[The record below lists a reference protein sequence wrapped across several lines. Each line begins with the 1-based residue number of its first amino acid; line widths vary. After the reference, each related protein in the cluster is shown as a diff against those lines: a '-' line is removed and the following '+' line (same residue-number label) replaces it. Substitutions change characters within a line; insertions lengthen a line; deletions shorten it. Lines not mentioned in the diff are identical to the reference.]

1 MIFIVFSPH
10 FLETTFND
18 SKFTRPPECVVAS
31 VPSHPNTRD
40 YLFSK
45 VPTFD
50 VNKYLEDVKNGIYP
64 LIAYGLISGPNSATM
79 MNASNSSSNVA
90 ALQASAQSPSSAGG
104 QQKRLNSASSL
115 RQLQQSAAQIVT
127 GVETSKQQT
136 ITNTSP
142 VQVTN
147 TNTTPYIV
155 DNIVPSAI
163 VNLPLSGQVST
174 TISAASS
181 QVNNSSVNII
191 TTIKY

>member
-1 MIFIVFSPH
+1 M
-10 FLETTFND
+10 
-18 SKFTRPPECVVAS
+18 
-31 VPSHPNTRD
+31 PSHPITRD

-90 ALQASAQSPSSAGG
+90 ALQAAAQSPSSAGG

-115 RQLQQSAAQIVT
+115 RQLQQSAAQIVQT
-127 GVETSKQQT
+127 GVETSKPT
-136 ITNTSP
+136 ITNTTTP

-147 TNTTPYIV
+147 ANATSYIV

-181 QVNNSSVNII
+181 QVKQFIRHYYSNI
-191 TTIKY
+191 